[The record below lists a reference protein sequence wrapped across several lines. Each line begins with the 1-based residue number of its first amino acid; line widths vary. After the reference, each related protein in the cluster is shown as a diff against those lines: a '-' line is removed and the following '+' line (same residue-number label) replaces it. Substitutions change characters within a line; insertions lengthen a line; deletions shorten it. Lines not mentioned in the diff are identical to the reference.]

1 MHNILSTIG
10 VRYVASR
17 QLIIFSIYYIGLS
30 SFDENPTKAFEYI
43 KPLLQFAADWIPNE
57 HHSETPL
64 YILATAGMRLID
76 YEKQQAIL
84 SNVRVGIA
92 THFDF
97 SFPERYNTY
106 ICSIISVTM
115 MN

>member
-1 MHNILSTIG
+1 MIWVLNTKRINQIFPIYIL
-10 VRYVASR
+10 
-17 QLIIFSIYYIGLS
+17 GLS

-97 SFPERYNTY
+97 SFPDR
-106 ICSIISVTM
+106 
-115 MN
+115 